1 MYIIIN
7 LNKFTNMFKINELRF
22 GLAALYFIC
31 AINCIGQ
38 NSPNWLHFDSKIFEK
53 AKKDNKLVLLHLRA
67 NWCHWCHVMEEKT
80 YTDPVVL
87 KYLSSNYLTCMED
100 HDERQDL
107 TSLYSEYGWPA
118 TIIFD
123 CYGNEI
129 YKEAGYI
136 ESIEFIESL
145 KQLKANPVPLQ
156 SNIISYKKDDNKI
169 DTSVSSGAIK
179 ELQRMFK
186 NSLDIDLGG
195 FVFGQKYVEFA
206 TFEYALS
213 NYKTNSDIEKWLTAS
228 IVNSKGIN
236 DTVWGGVFQYSTHN
250 DWDHVH
256 FEKLLSIQARY
267 IKMYCWY
274 YQLFK
279 NEEVLKRAENIV
291 KYVDRFLTSPKGCY
305 YNAQDADLIPGQK
318 SKDYF
323 SLNDAE
329 RLKKG
334 IPAVDTNVY
343 TNENAAYA
351 ESLMILW
358 ATTGNK
364 IHLDKALNCI
374 DVLEETRLVRNLYK
388 HGARYTS
395 TVSLNDNLAILKTL
409 MFAYRATGIEKYKT
423 EAAVLINE
431 INTLFNS
438 GNGYFYSYVGESA
451 IKPTYNVSEN
461 IEACRLLNYSSSF
474 FHDVRYKKAADEL
487 LVFLTSEALV
497 NTIATEPGILSA
509 VDELKSEPINA
520 AFMLKT
526 NDAFKDEYVK
536 STIAIPCFYFNSL
549 VYTKETVV
557 ADKKDLFDAFDNN
570 FAVLCT
576 SSYCSSPMSSIKEF
590 EAFLY
595 SRVLGIN

>member
-1 MYIIIN
+1 MLKS
-7 LNKFTNMFKINELRF
+7 LNKGILVPLFILMFTT
-22 GLAALYFIC
+22 
-31 AINCIGQ
+31 
-38 NSPNWLHFDSKIFEK
+38 NSMSQHSPRWLHFDSEIFAK
-53 AKKDNKLVLLHLRA
+53 AKKENKLVLLHLRA

-80 YTDPVVL
+80 YTDATVL
-87 KYLSSNYLTCMED
+87 KYLDNNYLTCMED

-123 CYGNEI
+123 SNGNEI
-129 YKEAGYI
+129 HKEAGYI
-136 ESIEFIESL
+136 PSDEFMVTL
-145 KQLKANPVPLQ
+145 TKLKANPVPLQ
-156 SNIISYKKDDNKI
+156 SNIIAYKKGDNKI
-169 DTSVSSGAIK
+169 DTSASSGSIK

-186 NSLDIDLGG
+186 SSLDIELGG
-195 FVFGQKYVEFA
+195 FVFGQKYIEFA

-213 NYKTNSDIEKWLTAS
+213 NYKNNPELEKWLKAS
-228 IVNSKGIN
+228 VVNSVGIN

-279 NEEVLKRAENIV
+279 DEEVLKRAERIV
-291 KYVDRFLTSPKGCY
+291 NYVDRFLTSPKGGY

-364 IHLDKALNCI
+364 KHLDKALKCI
-374 DVLEETRLVRNLYK
+374 DVLKEKRAVKNVYK

-395 TVSLNDNLAILKTL
+395 TVSLNDNLAMLKTL
-409 MFAYRATGIEKYKT
+409 MFAYRATAIEKYKT
-423 EAAVLINE
+423 EATVLANE

-461 IEACRLLNYSSSF
+461 IEACRLLNYCSSF
-474 FHDVRYKKAADEL
+474 FHEPRYKKTADEL
-487 LVFLTSEALV
+487 LVFLTSAALV
-497 NTIATEPGILSA
+497 NVIATEPGILSA
-509 VDELKSEPINA
+509 VDELKEEPINA
-520 AFMLKT
+520 AFMLKS
-526 NDAFKDEYVK
+526 NDAFKDEYIK
-536 STIAIPCFYFNSL
+536 ATIAFPCFHFNSL

-557 ADKKDLFDAFDNN
+557 ADKKDLFDAFDKN

-576 SSYCSSPMSSIKEF
+576 SSYCSSPMASFKEF
-590 EAFLY
+590 ETFLY
-595 SRVLGIN
+595 NRVLGKK